1 MVEGRVVDVE
11 KEANLN
17 MYVAECHEEATPVML
32 FARKPGWLRDNEIL
46 FVDSY
51 PGWLPTGSDRL
62 LRQNRR
68 TGTNDGQPGFG

>member
-17 MYVAECHEEATPVML
+17 MYTAECHEEATPVML

-46 FVDSY
+46 FVDRAIPAGCPQAVIVS
-51 PGWLPTGSDRL
+51 
-62 LRQNRR
+62 
-68 TGTNDGQPGFG
+68 